1 MISLHCVVNISGM
14 RIPDSIYITTTAA
27 PESELKTD
35 LTAPEYTS
43 FSEFYQHQP
52 NDEPQSRFL
61 TPFFFDGQLIPV
73 MVEHHDESTE
83 ANSSE
88 ESNNDDDGNTYKLY
102 RPSVHENPQFIDM
115 EPPAENQDEPDYY
128 TEKPRKMKKYSKAQ
142 EESKKDKKVVKKA
155 ASEEDKE
162 EEVNDE
168 KSEKVENEEQQQPQ
182 QNADDDYSVEESAP
196 ASRLDFQLHGT
207 F

>member
-1 MISLHCVVNISGM
+1 M
-14 RIPDSIYITTTAA
+14 RIPDTIYITTPA
-27 PESELKTD
+27 PESELETD

-52 NDEPQSRFL
+52 NEPQSRFL
-61 TPFFFDGQLIPV
+61 TPFFFNNQLIPV

-83 ANSSE
+83 TNSSE
-88 ESNNDDDGNTYKLY
+88 EVDDGNTYKVY

-128 TEKPRKMKKYSKAQ
+128 TEKPRKTKKYLKAQ
-142 EESKKDKKVVKKA
+142 EETKKDKKVVKKEVEEEEEE
-155 ASEEDKE
+155 SEE
-162 EEVNDE
+162 
-168 KSEKVENEEQQQPQ
+168 KSDVVQPEAEAENESKEQQTQ
-182 QNADDDYSVEESAP
+182 QNDDYSVEESAP
-196 ASRLDFQLHGT
+196 ASRLDFQLHGK